1 MNDPARMYRE
11 SAVRYASP
19 VGLVVILYEEVIRS
33 LRRAHQATQQKNIE
47 QRCLS
52 LTHAVLVVGHLQ
64 AVLDFEKGADV
75 AQNLS
80 NFYNLARRVILE
92 SNNKGNADRLISLA
106 GDFSN
111 LAQAWQQ
118 VDHEVGKTPDTAAIQ
133 AAIPQMPLAA
143 LERPAP
149 RLRVQ
154 R

>member
-33 LRRAHQATQQKNIE
+33 LRRAHQAFQLNQIE
-47 QRCLS
+47 QRCHS
-52 LTHAVLVVGHLQ
+52 LTHAIQVIGHLQ
-64 AVLDFEKGADV
+64 GVLDFDKGAEV

-80 NFYNLARRVILE
+80 NFYNVARNVIVQC
-92 SNNKGNADRLISLA
+92 NNSGNGDRLISLA

-118 VDHEVGKTPDTAAIQ
+118 VDHEVSKLPDAAAIQ
-133 AAIPQMPLAA
+133 AAIPPMPLAS
-143 LERPAP
+143 LNRPEP

>member
-11 SAVRYASP
+11 AAVRYASP

-33 LRRAHQATQQKNIE
+33 LRRGHQAFQQNLVE

-52 LTHAVLVVGHLQ
+52 LTHAIQVIGHLQ
-64 AVLDFEKGADV
+64 GVLDFEKGVEV

-80 NFYNLARRVILE
+80 NFYNVARKVILE
-92 SNNKGNADRLISLA
+92 CNNTGNGDRLISLA
-106 GDFSN
+106 ADFSG

-118 VDHEVGKTPDTAAIQ
+118 VDRDISKTPDTTAVQ
-133 AAIPQMPLAA
+133 TAIPQMPMATLN
-143 LERPAP
+143 RPAQ
-149 RLRVQ
+149 RLRVE